1 MKSKIFETKDILL
14 LHIIIRI
21 TGLPRRGFA
30 TREPAKEA
38 ERVASHVAKGRDLVK
53 FTPTS
58 FLTGGTHVCTL
69 LRPHGFWTFA

>member
-1 MKSKIFETKDILL
+1 MKGNRFETTDILFL
-14 LHIIIRI
+14 LTNILHIIIRI

-53 FTPTS
+53 STPTS
-58 FLTGGTHVCTL
+58 FLTVGTHV
-69 LRPHGFWTFA
+69 HF